1 MRGTVPE
8 ISKGPQKR
16 FRTHAIELTEQGSV
30 WSRVPKGEIR
40 DAHRTR
46 LEQAEAARSRGDGEM
61 RFEYMKIMT

>member
-1 MRGTVPE
+1 M
-8 ISKGPQKR
+8 
-16 FRTHAIELTEQGSV
+16 LTEQGFV